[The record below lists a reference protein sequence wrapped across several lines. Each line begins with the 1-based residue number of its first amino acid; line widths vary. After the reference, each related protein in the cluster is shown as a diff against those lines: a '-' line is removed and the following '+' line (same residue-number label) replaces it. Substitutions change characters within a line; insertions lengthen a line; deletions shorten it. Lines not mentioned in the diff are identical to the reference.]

1 MGARVLLAAVA
12 AAALALSA
20 CATAPAGPT
29 RPETA
34 AAKTAAKTW
43 KRIYVFGDSYS
54 DIGFGYLDGNGPTA
68 VAYLA
73 QNLGLPMSHTKA
85 ADWQG
90 KSLNFA
96 VSGAQTGTGGSR
108 DAKLG
113 YGMGLQAREFATLVS
128 EGKIRFDPDHTLFFI
143 AGGLND
149 GRLTNEVTEAN
160 LTSIVEILK
169 NAGGRHFRIAILP
182 EKIPSFS
189 RTGIRLNPTLAALPA
204 KLSANLGVDAKT
216 SRWGAYF
223 DEVMTNP
230 AAYGITDT
238 KSRCAERN
246 IPGPEPEG
254 CATPDQLFFYHEGH
268 PSTAVQKVVGARLV
282 EELASE

>member
-1 MGARVLLAAVA
+1 MGPRVLLAAVA

-20 CATAPAGPT
+20 CASTPAGNAPAQ
-29 RPETA
+29 TA
-34 AAKTAAKTW
+34 AAAKAAKTW
-43 KRIYVFGDSYS
+43 KRVYVFGDSYS

-68 VAYLA
+68 VAYMSA
-73 QNLGLPMSHTKA
+73 ALGQPVSHTKA
-85 ADWQG
+85 ANWQG
-90 KSLNFA
+90 KSLDFA

-128 EGKIRFDPDHTLFFI
+128 QGKIRFDPDHTLFFI

-169 NAGGRHFRIAILP
+169 NAGAKHFRIAILP

-189 RTGIRLNPTLAALPA
+189 RTGTRLNPTLAALPA
-204 KLSANLGVDAKT
+204 KLTASLGVDAKT

-223 DEVMTNP
+223 DEVMENP

-254 CATPDQLFFYHEGH
+254 CANPDQHYFYHEGH
-268 PSTAVQKVVGARLV
+268 PSTAVHKVVGARLV
-282 EELASE
+282 EELATE

>member
-1 MGARVLLAAVA
+1 MSARVLLAGLA

-20 CATAPAGPT
+20 CASAPVGQPT
-29 RPETA
+29 QTA
-34 AAKTAAKTW
+34 AAAKAAKTW

-68 VAYLA
+68 VAYMSQA
-73 QNLGLPMSHTKA
+73 LGLLMTHTKA
-85 ADWQG
+85 PNWQG
-90 KSLNFA
+90 KSLDFA

-160 LTSIVEILK
+160 LTSIVEILR
-169 NAGGRHFRIAILP
+169 NAGAKHFRIAILP

-189 RTGIRLNPTLAALPA
+189 RTGVRLNPTLAALPA

-223 DEVMTNP
+223 DEVMENP
-230 AAYGITDT
+230 ARYGITDT

-246 IPGPEPEG
+246 IPGPEPKG
-254 CATPDQLFFYHEGH
+254 CDTPDQLFFYHEGH

-282 EELASE
+282 EELAE